1 MFHKILSNEQY
12 GIGSIL
18 KNSLNNYKNKFNNVE
33 SASKL
38 LPAPMRSIVSIVQE
52 IIENLY
58 KDFNYGKK

>member
-1 MFHKILSNEQY
+1 MFHKILSNDQY

-18 KNSLNNYKNKFNNVE
+18 KSSLNNYKNKFNNIEE
-33 SASKL
+33 SSKS
-38 LPAPMRSIVSIVQE
+38 LPAPMKNMMVIIEE